1 VNKEGLLPLDLLNSG
16 DWADVAE
23 VTGEP
28 SWVCRMAELGL
39 RAGCRLCM
47 LRRGCPCLLQVG
59 GSRLSL
65 RGDCALSILVRPV
78 ACAG

>member
-1 VNKEGLLPLDLLNSG
+1 VNDLLLPLELLHSG

-28 SWVCRMAELGL
+28 AWIGRMAELGIRTGSRLQVL
-39 RAGCRLCM
+39 RSGS
-47 LRRGCPCLLQVG
+47 PCLLQVG

-65 RGDCALSILVRPV
+65 RGEAAMQILVRPV
-78 ACAG
+78 AAAG